1 MKNKQHKWLNK
12 IQEEQ
17 RNQVMENNSQNNAN
31 DNLVRMLEKTQGKQL
46 DNLTTK

>member
-1 MKNKQHKWLNK
+1 MAEQNTRRT
-12 IQEEQ
+12 EEPSDG
-17 RNQVMENNSQNNAN
+17 NNSQNNAN